1 MSSEEMRI
9 ELERFVNTGLQE
21 GWTGWPRHDGRNY
34 HRAKDVD
41 RRGLSSTF
49 TGALSLSAASLRVG
63 GYPYSS
69 LQFVMRS
76 N

>member
-21 GWTGWPRHDGRNY
+21 GWTGWPRHDGRCGDHAGNMDG
-34 HRAKDVD
+34 HA
-41 RRGLSSTF
+41 LSSAFAGT
-49 TGALSLSAASLRVG
+49 LIRVR
-63 GYPYSS
+63 PCSS
-69 LQFVMRS
+69 VQLAIRS